1 MANLGRGLILSGMS
15 SATLNVG
22 LVGTAVI
29 PGAISAM
36 HIGSTTLNASVEMT
50 KGNGILQSS
59 IAPVTVNVG
68 HDIGQLSIEMSSSNN
83 GDNWGTALW
92 LMQN

>member
-36 HIGSTTLNASVEMT
+36 HIGSTTLNASVET

-68 HDIGQLSIEMSSSNN
+68 HDIGQLSIEMSSSSNN